1 MTIASGLAEQ
11 FFVDS
16 NDVSGA
22 TAGARRLSS
31 SLSPLVTNVISE
43 SGVRRI
49 PGLRDGG
56 MDVDSWFDDSVIH
69 PVYST
74 LPTTDRVA
82 TWCLN
87 TALGGPTA
95 SIIGKQIG
103 YDPTRGQDGSLAL
116 ATSVLGNGFALEW
129 GRSLTGGQAFGNLAV
144 QGSAGSLTGYND
156 EATAATNFGLQLYV
170 HLLAFTGTSIT
181 IAVHDSNDNGSG
193 DAYAIVPGATT
204 GALTTAQALRV
215 TTSATENVKEWVRI
229 TTTGTFSAAT
239 FVAAYVRNAT
249 TRWF

>member
-1 MTIASGLAEQ
+1 MAIASGLAEQ
-11 FFVDS
+11 FFVDA
-16 NDVSGA
+16 NDLSAA

-31 SLSPLVTNVISE
+31 SMSPLQTPVISE
-43 SGVRRI
+43 RGMRRI
-49 PGLRDGG
+49 PGLRDGA

-69 PVYST
+69 PVLST
-74 LPTTDRVA
+74 LPTVDRVA
-82 TWCLN
+82 TWCLT

-95 SIIGKQIG
+95 SIVGKQIG

-116 ATSVLGNGFALEW
+116 ATSVLGNGSALEW
-129 GRSLTGGQAFGNLAV
+129 GRSLTGGGAFGNLAV

-156 EATAATNFGLQLYV
+156 EAIAATNFGLQLYV
-170 HLLAFTGTSIT
+170 HLLSFTGTSIT
-181 IAVHDSNDNGSG
+181 IAVHDSNDNGAG

-204 GALTTAQALRV
+204 AALTTPGAVRV
-215 TTSATENVKEWVRI
+215 TTSATENVKEWLRI

-249 TRWF
+249 ARWF